1 MVNCDFI
8 KQFGIGNNYNIYKMS
23 STLQNSITVA
33 PVGKKTR
40 EEVLAN
46 FENDLV
52 RFESMSLKLY
62 GHDQPLQFS
71 RDMVPFPQRLHFRLP
86 EYSIYLLTI
95 RFKVKQRPLRNLTYH
110 QTVKKKRIPVDDRNL
125 EMKEEASVNNLDD
138 EDDYHEVT
146 FAPSGVPGGTF
157 LRGKYKARSLVKENG
172 VLIWSYK
179 WTLEVIKKGSTPEI
193 GGFGDEEE
201 EPDE

>member
-1 MVNCDFI
+1 MNCDFI

-71 RDMVPFPQRLHFRLP
+71 
-86 EYSIYLLTI
+86 
-95 RFKVKQRPLRNLTYH
+95 
-110 QTVKKKRIPVDDRNL
+110 
-125 EMKEEASVNNLDD
+125 
-138 EDDYHEVT
+138 
-146 FAPSGVPGGTF
+146 
-157 LRGKYKARSLVKENG
+157 
-172 VLIWSYK
+172 
-179 WTLEVIKKGSTPEI
+179 
-193 GGFGDEEE
+193 
-201 EPDE
+201 

>member
-1 MVNCDFI
+1 
-8 KQFGIGNNYNIYKMS
+8 MS

-40 EEVLAN
+40 EEVLAD

-86 EYSIYLLTI
+86 EYSIYL
-95 RFKVKQRPLRNLTYH
+95 
-110 QTVKKKRIPVDDRNL
+110 
-125 EMKEEASVNNLDD
+125 
-138 EDDYHEVT
+138 
-146 FAPSGVPGGTF
+146 
-157 LRGKYKARSLVKENG
+157 
-172 VLIWSYK
+172 
-179 WTLEVIKKGSTPEI
+179 
-193 GGFGDEEE
+193 
-201 EPDE
+201 

>member
-1 MVNCDFI
+1 MNCDFI
-8 KQFGIGNNYNIYKMS
+8 KQVGIGNNYNIYKMS

-71 RDMVPFPQRLHFRLP
+71 
-86 EYSIYLLTI
+86 
-95 RFKVKQRPLRNLTYH
+95 
-110 QTVKKKRIPVDDRNL
+110 
-125 EMKEEASVNNLDD
+125 
-138 EDDYHEVT
+138 
-146 FAPSGVPGGTF
+146 
-157 LRGKYKARSLVKENG
+157 
-172 VLIWSYK
+172 
-179 WTLEVIKKGSTPEI
+179 
-193 GGFGDEEE
+193 
-201 EPDE
+201 